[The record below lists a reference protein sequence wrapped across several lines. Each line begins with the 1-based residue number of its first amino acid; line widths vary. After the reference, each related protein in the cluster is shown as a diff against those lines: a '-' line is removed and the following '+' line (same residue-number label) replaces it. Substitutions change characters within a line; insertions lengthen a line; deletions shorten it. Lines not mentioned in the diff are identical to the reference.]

1 MRLNRAVF
9 ASSSSQGAAVERA
22 CTATYM
28 KAKFGC
34 SESAKCVYRLASEEA
49 NEE

>member
-1 MRLNRAVF
+1 MRLSRAVF

-22 CTATYM
+22 CTATCM
-28 KAKFGC
+28 QAKFGC
-34 SESAKCVYRLASEEA
+34 RESAKCAYRLACEEA